1 MTDFI
6 LVARLN
12 LPNVLIRNKAKKTG
26 VSASKIRAIY
36 NRGLAAYRTS
46 GHRKGVSPQAWAMAR
61 VNSAL
66 TGGKAAK
73 VDRDILAKEM
83 KNLFLLSTHY
93 CENLKATFRV
103 LLNEA

>member
-1 MTDFI
+1 MSSTATAI
-6 LVARLN
+6 K
-12 LPNVLIRNKAKKTG
+12 NKAKKSG
-26 VSASKIRAIY
+26 VSTSKIRQIY

-73 VDRDILAKEM
+73 VDKDILKGKKD
-83 KNLFLLSTHY
+83 KNRRPDGRKKKPKKKT
-93 CENLKATFRV
+93 A
-103 LLNEA
+103 

>member
-1 MTDFI
+1 MAKRKSST
-6 LVARLN
+6 ATA
-12 LPNVLIRNKAKKTG
+12 IRNKAKKTG

-46 GHRKGVSPQAWAMAR
+46 GHRKGVSPQVWAMAR

-73 VDRDILAKEM
+73 VDRDILKGRRD
-83 KNLFLLSTHY
+83 KNRRADGRKKKTKR
-93 CENLKATFRV
+93 KA
-103 LLNEA
+103 

>member
-1 MTDFI
+1 MNSTATSI
-6 LVARLN
+6 K
-12 LPNVLIRNKAKKTG
+12 NKAKKSG
-26 VSASKIRAIY
+26 VSASKIRQIY

-73 VDRDILAKEM
+73 VDKDILKGKKD
-83 KNLFLLSTHY
+83 KNRRPDGRKKKPKKKT
-93 CENLKATFRV
+93 A
-103 LLNEA
+103 